1 MATYNAEE
9 TMQEYNVDMKAHKAT
24 NIKNSKIEEMDL
36 ILCATRAHKNTVQ
49 QMYPNI
55 KNKVYTMKEYVN
67 LEAKDLDIRD
77 PWGYDI
83 ETYRFC
89 ASEIDD
95 CLNKLIEKIK

>member
-1 MATYNAEE
+1 ML
-9 TMQEYNVDMKAHKAT
+9 EYDVDMKEHKAT
-24 NIKNSKIEEMDL
+24 NIRNAKMEEMDL
-36 ILCATRAHKNTVQ
+36 ILCATRAHKNAVQ

-55 KNKVYTMKEYVN
+55 KDKIYTMKEYVQADS
-67 LEAKDLDIRD
+67 EDLDIRD

-95 CLNKLIEKIK
+95 CLNKLIKKI